1 MQKVPKGVQFI
12 SPKKNKHKHEIESRE
27 IEVREMECVEKLP
40 KNISPKCQNTTLN
53 NSPTCAPNKKAGPEL
68 VSSTQTLA
76 KKIQETCI
84 QLSLDQ
90 LQYETELTH
99 VTPYQVKDSILQTLM
114 VKDLKDQSKTVTRSL
129 AIDQLRC

>member
-1 MQKVPKGVQFI
+1 
-12 SPKKNKHKHEIESRE
+12 
-27 IEVREMECVEKLP
+27 MECVEKLP

-53 NSPTCAPNKKAGPEL
+53 DSPTCAPNKKAGPEL

-99 VTPYQVKDSILQTLM
+99 VTPYQVKDNILQTLM